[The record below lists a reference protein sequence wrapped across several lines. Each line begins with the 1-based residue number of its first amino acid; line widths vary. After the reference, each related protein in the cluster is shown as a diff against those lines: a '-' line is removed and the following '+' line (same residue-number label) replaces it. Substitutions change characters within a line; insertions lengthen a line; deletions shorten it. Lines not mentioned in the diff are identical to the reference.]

1 MTSDDNNTKN
11 NKKLSTLSWVA
22 IIAGIIALVVLIGG
36 VSGVAGAFVLRRYGS
51 SLRNRVSEPIIY
63 QDLDGSTVVDI

>member
-1 MTSDDNNTKN
+1 MTSDDK

-63 QDLDGSTVVDI
+63 QDLDGSTVVEVDI

>member
-36 VSGVAGAFVLRRYGS
+36 VSGVAGAFALRRYGS
-51 SLRNRVSEPIIY
+51 SLRNRVSEPMIY